1 MNCVKIICLNKNNK
15 MHDHT
20 NKFASNMYKLNNYIN
35 MVYKRVVHKNIYHAT
50 NQIDSNYLQEFSKT
64 NK

>member
-1 MNCVKIICLNKNNK
+1 

-50 NQIDSNYLQEFSKT
+50 NQIDSNYLQQFSKT
-64 NK
+64 NKW